1 MAAMTV
7 GVLARP
13 LILPTVASEGQ
24 EEFRTVEQAPPPSG
38 DVGPVNTA
46 PRVEGLIPRI
56 DGVGPLGNAQPVDAQ
71 PRQEMGPPIETGG
84 IPGEVRSPQVITSP
98 QDGAVFEQRD
108 NLQIQG
114 SPEGMN
120 GRPGQDQN
128 VRSEEQ
134 QQEWEEMQ
142 KKQEEE
148 RKKMEERQLK
158 EMKRSLTQAKRGLT
172 SMRKTFDRAKAK
184 GAPIPADCETA
195 MTAAGAILATAEKAE
210 TMEQMQDAN
219 TEDLR
224 DSFDTLNE
232 CRMTVDQILR
242 ARQLVKKLDRD
253 IKNMDRRWT
262 RAKRSPPA
270 DAKEIVNEGDA
281 LLGQIK
287 TSRASIDALLK
298 EGNVEDVEGVLEDDI
313 YGRFDDMESV
323 MRRMEVMRNAKMYL
337 NRYKARLNQAKK
349 TIESMKRKKEDTA
362 VLEDIL
368 SQIEASYQE
377 LKSLKSGSEEF
388 MDMLQ
393 GLMELDQEFS
403 NQFQGDQD
411 FSSKLFVQP
420 SPADRQNELKLNF

>member
-1 MAAMTV
+1 
-7 GVLARP
+7 
-13 LILPTVASEGQ
+13 
-24 EEFRTVEQAPPPSG
+24 
-38 DVGPVNTA
+38 
-46 PRVEGLIPRI
+46 
-56 DGVGPLGNAQPVDAQ
+56 
-71 PRQEMGPPIETGG
+71 
-84 IPGEVRSPQVITSP
+84 
-98 QDGAVFEQRD
+98 
-108 NLQIQG
+108 
-114 SPEGMN
+114 
-120 GRPGQDQN
+120 
-128 VRSEEQ
+128 
-134 QQEWEEMQ
+134 
-142 KKQEEE
+142 
-148 RKKMEERQLK
+148 
-158 EMKRSLTQAKRGLT
+158 
-172 SMRKTFDRAKAK
+172 
-184 GAPIPADCETA
+184 